1 MPAAA
6 VAAAALHTCTISTA
20 TIPQA
25 TAVPA
30 RHSVQLYSPVDV
42 LVHAVVVLPVVNER
56 QDEPD
61 AMTGG
66 RVNHIVQRLQ
76 AIEAAHNS
84 INSSITSQ
92 VNINVDAG
100 DAGTSSVVM
109 EAESIT

>member
-1 MPAAA
+1 
-6 VAAAALHTCTISTA
+6 
-20 TIPQA
+20 
-25 TAVPA
+25 
-30 RHSVQLYSPVDV
+30 
-42 LVHAVVVLPVVNER
+42 
-56 QDEPD
+56 
-61 AMTGG
+61 MTGG

-92 VNINVDAG
+92 VNIKVDAG